1 MKRKTKRSPK
11 IEKIAICKHELKMPE
26 DILFGFLLALS
37 LVFASLFFGQVK
49 ADIESQRQSVS
60 QNDSPAKLEKNIKRM
75 VSDYPIRKMTPFIA
89 GQDKKVAAYLVA
101 IAKKES
107 DWGKY
112 SPKKGGKECFNYW
125 GYKGKYNRNA
135 AGYSCFKSPEQAVRV
150 VGKRLNNLIAQR
162 VDTPREMVLWK
173 CGSACS
179 ARSSTDAA
187 KWVSDVDLYYRKVY
201 N

>member
-1 MKRKTKRSPK
+1 
-11 IEKIAICKHELKMPE
+11 MPE

-37 LVFASLFFGQVK
+37 LVFSSLFFGQVK
-49 ADIESQRQSVS
+49 ADIENRGSNIS
-60 QNDSPAKLEKNIKRM
+60 QNNSSAKLEKNIKRM
-75 VSDYPIRKMTPFIA
+75 VSDYPIQKMTPFIA
-89 GQDKKVAAYLVA
+89 GQDEKVAAYLVA

-150 VGKRLNNLIAQR
+150 VGKRLQNLIAQR